1 MNKTSQFMPPS
12 RAMLEPPAFPK
23 CSNEVVRKLK
33 KAMDKAEYR
42 PKDELTL
49 ERFGRLLGAPKK
61 HHP

>member
-1 MNKTSQFMPPS
+1 
-12 RAMLEPPAFPK
+12 MLEPPAFPK